1 MIEIEANGKAVD
13 EKIEKEAE
21 QGLLEQNQETE
32 MRVTYYPIN
41 EDTARRAKEMNSF
54 FDYVPGSATK
64 AYRESVD
71 QAAEMAKEQKE
82 KVAPIYHEKIDWLLD
97 TYARKLADNLNQ
109 SYAIDV
115 RVPSVLV
122 SGAGNFPTRK
132 KERQN
137 GARARNMEEWRQVQ
151 GLLDKIRGTG
161 TSGIRS
167 DHPHALEQ
175 LEKKLEKLEAS
186 QQFMKDVNAFYR
198 KNGTL
203 EGCPV
208 LNAEQAEKIKA
219 SMAQSWHTQSKPFPS
234 YALTNNGAEI
244 RRIKSRIKELT
255 YHAEVGFCGWE
266 FEGGHAVAN
275 QEENRLQLFF
285 DEKPSAERRAELKHQ
300 GFRWAPKAETWQRQL
315 NQQAINAAGR
325 IDFVKPLTGQTVQE
339 LQPKAEKKNKRKEA
353 EVR

>member
-64 AYRESVD
+64 VYRESVD

-82 KVAPIYHEKIDWLLD
+82 KVDPIYHEKIDWLLD

-137 GARARNMEEWRQVQ
+137 GARARNMEHSR
-151 GLLDKIRGTG
+151 
-161 TSGIRS
+161 
-167 DHPHALEQ
+167 
-175 LEKKLEKLEAS
+175 KL
-186 QQFMKDVNAFYR
+186 
-198 KNGTL
+198 
-203 EGCPV
+203 
-208 LNAEQAEKIKA
+208 
-219 SMAQSWHTQSKPFPS
+219 
-234 YALTNNGAEI
+234 
-244 RRIKSRIKELT
+244 
-255 YHAEVGFCGWE
+255 
-266 FEGGHAVAN
+266 
-275 QEENRLQLFF
+275 NR
-285 DEKPSAERRAELKHQ
+285 E
-300 GFRWAPKAETWQRQL
+300 
-315 NQQAINAAGR
+315 
-325 IDFVKPLTGQTVQE
+325 
-339 LQPKAEKKNKRKEA
+339 
-353 EVR
+353 